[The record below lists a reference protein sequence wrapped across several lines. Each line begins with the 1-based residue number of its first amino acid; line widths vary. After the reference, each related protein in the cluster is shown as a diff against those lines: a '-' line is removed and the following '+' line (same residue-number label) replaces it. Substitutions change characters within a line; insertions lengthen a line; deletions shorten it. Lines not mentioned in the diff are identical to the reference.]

1 MFEIFL
7 RDSSEALNQQAVTL
21 LQIGKREE
29 AKSILLDIIKRSP
42 TYHIAYNNLALIL
55 WDDGDFENAVKYF
68 EDALRTSNFDRSV
81 VFSYGD
87 MLSSHKKYAKAKE
100 LYKAYLKTNP
110 NDSEIHSLLKR
121 CDDVLGKVKKLS
133 QVVEGIK

>member
-1 MFEIFL
+1 MGDKE
-7 RDSSEALNQQAVTL
+7 
-21 LQIGKREE
+21 G
-29 AKSILLDIIKRSP
+29 AKSILIETIKRWPSNFP
-42 TYHIAYNNLALIL
+42 AYHNLACIL
-55 WDDGDFENAVKYF
+55 WDGGDIENAVKYF
-68 EDALRTSNFDRSV
+68 EDALRISNYERSV